1 MTATSGEFVFF
12 HSARRVIHA
21 VDALGKLADLAKE
34 FGCSRPVLAIDAVFA
49 GGEIEARAV
58 DALKT
63 GTGAAPKVVHVP
75 SHEPDTASI
84 EAVAKAFE
92 AAAPDMIVAVGGGS
106 TMDTAKVAR
115 MLLSN
120 PGPAEGVSGFGKT
133 LRGHASL
140 FVCAPT
146 TAGTGSEVS
155 ESAISAKAG
164 AEVKLIYRSP
174 EMTAQVALL
183 DPTLT
188 VGAPAFVTA
197 QSGYDAVTHAV
208 EAYVSNAASVMT
220 DPLAVESFR
229 LLAAWLPVAYREPE
243 NLAARS
249 ACLIASCQAAIA
261 FNSANLGLAHA
272 FAAPLGALH
281 HVAHGLGN
289 ALALP
294 VVAAFNEPKLG
305 RKGEVI
311 AEAFGAKSA
320 AHAMGKVRAQVGLD
334 ISIDKYVPDA
344 ASRAK
349 VAAAAMRSGQVRM
362 NPRLATLDDALAMIE
377 AMRVPTGGDAPGF
390 VR

>member
-1 MTATSGEFVFF
+1 MTASSGEFVFF
-12 HSARRVIHA
+12 HSARRVVHA
-21 VDALGKLADLAKE
+21 QGALGKLADLAKE
-34 FGCSRPVLAIDAVFA
+34 FGCARAVLAIDAVFA
-49 GGEIEARAV
+49 GSAIEARAV
-58 DALKT
+58 EALKA
-63 GTGAAPKVVHVP
+63 GTGKAPAIVHVP

-84 EAVAKAFE
+84 EAAAKAFA

-115 MLLSN
+115 LLLSN
-120 PGPAEGVSGFGKT
+120 PGTAEAISGFGKT
-133 LRGHASL
+133 LRPHASL

-155 ESAISAKAG
+155 ESAISSKTG

-183 DPTLT
+183 DPTLA
-188 VGAPAFVTA
+188 VGAPARVTA

-208 EAYVSNAASVMT
+208 EAYVSNASSVMT

-229 LLAAWLPVAYREPE
+229 LLAEWLPVSYREPD

-294 VVAAFNEPKLG
+294 VVTAFNAPKLG

-311 AEAFGAKSA
+311 AEAFKAKSA
-320 AHAMGKVRAQVGLD
+320 AQAMGKIRASVGLD
-334 ISIDKYVPDA
+334 LSLDQFVPDA
-344 ASRAK
+344 AAREK
-349 VAAAAMRSGQVRM
+349 VATAAMRSGQVRM
-362 NPRLATLDDALAMIE
+362 NPRLASQDDALAMIE
-377 AMRVPTGGDAPGF
+377 AMRVPTGGDAPAF
-390 VR
+390 SR

>member
-1 MTATSGEFVFF
+1 MTAISGEFVFF

-21 VDALGKLADLAKE
+21 EGALGKLAELAKS
-34 FGCSRPVLAIDAVFA
+34 FGCSRAVLAIDAVFA
-49 GGEIEARAV
+49 NGPIEARAV
-58 DALKT
+58 EALKA
-63 GTGAAPKVVHVP
+63 GTGLAPAVVRVP

-92 AAAPDMIVAVGGGS
+92 AASPDMIVAVGGGS

-115 MLLSN
+115 LLLSN
-120 PGPAEGVSGFGKT
+120 PGPAEAISGFGKT
-133 LRGHASL
+133 LRPHASL

-155 ESAISAKAG
+155 ESAISSKPG
-164 AEVKLIYRSP
+164 GEVKLIYRSP

-183 DPTLT
+183 DPTLS
-188 VGAPAFVTA
+188 VSAPAFVTA
-197 QSGYDAVTHAV
+197 QSGYDAITHAV
-208 EAYVSNAASVMT
+208 EAYVSNASSVMT
-220 DPLAVESFR
+220 DPFAVESFR
-229 LLAAWLPVAYREPE
+229 LLAEWLPRAYREPE

-272 FAAPLGALH
+272 YAAPLGALH

-294 VVAAFNEPKLG
+294 VVTAFNEPKLG
-305 RKGEVI
+305 AKGETI
-311 AEAFGAKSA
+311 AAAFGAKSA
-320 AHAMGKVRAQVGLD
+320 AQAMGKVRAQIGLD
-334 ISIDKYVPDA
+334 LSIDKYVPDA
-344 ASRAK
+344 DARAK

-377 AMRVPTGGDAPGF
+377 AMRTPTGGDAPAF